1 MDPARWDQIAQLYLA
16 ACDRD
21 ASERSAFLAA
31 ASDGDDE
38 LRREVESLLQ
48 QDVSSAGVLE
58 RVAQQAA
65 AIVTPDQPMPA
76 TIGRYRILN
85 RVGEGG
91 MGIVFEALQDHPHR
105 SVALKVIKA
114 PLASAELLR
123 RFEQETEALGRLQH
137 PGIAQIYEAGAAET
151 ALGPQPYFAMEF
163 IRGVALIDYAQSR
176 NLDTRERLALME
188 KVCQAV
194 QHAHQRGI
202 VHRDLKPSNILV
214 EDSGQPKILDF
225 GVARITD
232 QDAEATRQTD
242 LGQLVGTLAYMSREQ
257 VLGDPLE
264 ADARCDIYSLG
275 VILYELLGG
284 RLPYQVS
291 RRVHEAVQ
299 TIQNQDPAPL
309 GQLCRECRGDVEI
322 IVSKALEK
330 DKTRRYASAAELA
343 IDIRRCLSNE
353 PILARPPSASYQFR
367 KFSSRHRAFMIGAAM
382 LFVVLL
388 AGIVVSTLQGA
399 RAQRAEQI
407 AEAVN
412 DFLQNDL
419 LAQASSM
426 VQSRPGTNADPDLK
440 VRTALDRAA
449 ARVAGKFATQ
459 PLVEASIRETIGNT
473 YRDLGLYPEAQ
484 QQLEGALHLRQRA
497 QGVRHRDTLTTMRS
511 LAMVY
516 DYGAKYTQAEPLLV
530 QSLDVDRRTLGEK
543 HSDTLQTM
551 AALAQLYYDEGK
563 YSLAEPLYRQA
574 LDVRR
579 RLQGEEHSDTL
590 ELMSGLAQNYWR
602 QGNYVEAEPLYRRVL
617 EIDKRVLG
625 EGHPVTMTGMNNLAN
640 LYSNQGRYA
649 EAEPLFVKA
658 LDRYRRVMGG
668 EHPETL
674 NTMNNLAVAYGFEG
688 KYAKAEPLFAQV
700 VEGQSHTLGVEHPVT
715 LNGMSNLAMLYG
727 YEGRYAEAEP
737 QLIKLLETDRRVLGA
752 DHPYTLITM
761 NDLALVY
768 RYRGKYALA
777 EPLYMELLDLQRR
790 VLGADHPRRLASMN
804 DLALT
809 YLNQG
814 MSAQAEAL
822 LREESQIHA
831 KSNTSTWVRYNC
843 LSLLGASLASQKKY
857 SEAETLLLSG
867 YQGMTQQ
874 AVAIPAPN
882 RFRLEQAAKQIVNLY
897 QDWGKPA
904 KVAEWQAKLE
914 LSRSPARP

>member
-1 MDPARWDQIAQLYLA
+1 MDPPPVRDQIAQLYLA

-21 ASERSAFLAA
+21 ASRRSAFLAA
-31 ASDGDDE
+31 ASDCDEE

-76 TIGRYRILN
+76 TIGRYRILS

-114 PLASAELLR
+114 PLASPELLR
-123 RFEQETEALGRLQH
+123 RFEQESEALGRLQH

-151 ALGPQPYFAMEF
+151 TLGPQPYFAMEF
-163 IRGVALIDYAQSR
+163 IRGVSLIDYAQSR

-242 LGQLVGTLAYMSREQ
+242 LGQLVGTLAYMSPEQ

-275 VILYELLGG
+275 VILYELLSG

-291 RRVHEAVQ
+291 RRVHEAAQ
-299 TIQNQDPAPL
+299 TIQNQDPTPL

-353 PILARPPSASYQFR
+353 PILARPPSASYQLR
-367 KFSSRHRAFMIGAAM
+367 KFSSRHRAFMIGTAM
-382 LFVVLL
+382 LFVVLM
-388 AGIVVSTLQGA
+388 AGVVVSTHCKGRAPSAPSRLQRQSTIFCRMISWRRPVQWCSLVRA
-399 RAQRAEQI
+399 RE
-407 AEAVN
+407 
-412 DFLQNDL
+412 
-419 LAQASSM
+419 
-426 VQSRPGTNADPDLK
+426 ADPDLK

-497 QGVRHRDTLTTMRS
+497 QGVRHRDTLTTMHQPRNG
-511 LAMVY
+511 L
-516 DYGAKYTQAEPLLV
+516 
-530 QSLDVDRRTLGEK
+530 
-543 HSDTLQTM
+543 
-551 AALAQLYYDEGK
+551 
-563 YSLAEPLYRQA
+563 
-574 LDVRR
+574 
-579 RLQGEEHSDTL
+579 RLRG
-590 ELMSGLAQNYWR
+590 
-602 QGNYVEAEPLYRRVL
+602 
-617 EIDKRVLG
+617 
-625 EGHPVTMTGMNNLAN
+625 
-640 LYSNQGRYA
+640 
-649 EAEPLFVKA
+649 
-658 LDRYRRVMGG
+658 
-668 EHPETL
+668 
-674 NTMNNLAVAYGFEG
+674 
-688 KYAKAEPLFAQV
+688 QV
-700 VEGQSHTLGVEHPVT
+700 
-715 LNGMSNLAMLYG
+715 
-727 YEGRYAEAEP
+727 
-737 QLIKLLETDRRVLGA
+737 
-752 DHPYTLITM
+752 
-761 NDLALVY
+761 
-768 RYRGKYALA
+768 
-777 EPLYMELLDLQRR
+777 
-790 VLGADHPRRLASMN
+790 
-804 DLALT
+804 
-809 YLNQG
+809 
-814 MSAQAEAL
+814 
-822 LREESQIHA
+822 HA
-831 KSNTSTWVRYNC
+831 
-843 LSLLGASLASQKKY
+843 G
-857 SEAETLLLSG
+857 
-867 YQGMTQQ
+867 
-874 AVAIPAPN
+874 
-882 RFRLEQAAKQIVNLY
+882 
-897 QDWGKPA
+897 
-904 KVAEWQAKLE
+904 
-914 LSRSPARP
+914 